1 MIQCHKYESVGC
13 NVYTVKNLL
22 ESNEN
27 LQIRLIGKN
36 LGGGVDREIKGIRIV
51 KESDTEKHIIG
62 GEILLTSLNVYEKM
76 SKDQFLFH
84 LEELNKKEIS
94 GFIIMRNESIPSYL
108 FDILLEYCEENRIPV
123 LEMLQ
128 NQYFWR
134 IVKYILKQV
143 FDEELA
149 NYSYFILTHEN
160 FSDVLLNESD
170 LNVVIEK
177 LLVLL
182 NKMLDN
188 PVALYSSNYD
198 CYASSEKNPAGF
210 NVAQNVKSYIP
221 DIVTKHQYFIQKREY
236 VEYINKIQ
244 LFDGRYFY
252 LVMTEKNNELTGMD
266 FCGMEDAITSLQ
278 FALMRLSAE
287 EELNNKYQKDLE
299 YRLLVGTL
307 SNEEED
313 DVANILG
320 LKDTDDLRVVVFR
333 LLSRNNNQRFTS
345 EQLRQTEIVEK
356 EFLRDLPEK
365 YTMSNTNQ
373 IIYICKKDEQMSD
386 LQLRLRIEE
395 LQKKIQSNLDKRHAN
410 AEFIVGIG
418 KKVKGY
424 HALKESFSDS
434 KIALEYIHV
443 IRKVI
448 GDENKSVVECSKLGF
463 FRMFVKVSDKKKL
476 LSYVPESLQKLY
488 EYDKQKNG
496 SLIETLEC
504 FLNNKQS
511 LKQTSKKMF
520 VHYRTVSY
528 RLEKIKEI
536 SGMDFDNPA
545 EMLAV
550 RNGLIT
556 YRLVEAM

>member
-1 MIQCHKYESVGC
+1 
-13 NVYTVKNLL
+13 
-22 ESNEN
+22 
-27 LQIRLIGKN
+27 
-36 LGGGVDREIKGIRIV
+36 
-51 KESDTEKHIIG
+51 
-62 GEILLTSLNVYEKM
+62 
-76 SKDQFLFH
+76 
-84 LEELNKKEIS
+84 
-94 GFIIMRNESIPSYL
+94 
-108 FDILLEYCEENRIPV
+108 
-123 LEMLQ
+123 
-128 NQYFWR
+128 
-134 IVKYILKQV
+134 
-143 FDEELA
+143 
-149 NYSYFILTHEN
+149 
-160 FSDVLLNESD
+160 
-170 LNVVIEK
+170 
-177 LLVLL
+177 
-182 NKMLDN
+182 
-188 PVALYSSNYD
+188 
-198 CYASSEKNPAGF
+198 
-210 NVAQNVKSYIP
+210 
-221 DIVTKHQYFIQKREY
+221 
-236 VEYINKIQ
+236 
-244 LFDGRYFY
+244 
-252 LVMTEKNNELTGMD
+252 
-266 FCGMEDAITSLQ
+266 
-278 FALMRLSAE
+278 MRLSAE

-373 IIYICKKDEQMSD
+373 IIYICKKDEQMSN

-463 FRMFVKVSDKKKL
+463 FRMFVKVSDKKEL

-536 SGMDFDNPA
+536 SDMDFDNPA

-556 YRLVEAM
+556 YRLVETM

>member
-1 MIQCHKYESVGC
+1 
-13 NVYTVKNLL
+13 
-22 ESNEN
+22 
-27 LQIRLIGKN
+27 
-36 LGGGVDREIKGIRIV
+36 
-51 KESDTEKHIIG
+51 
-62 GEILLTSLNVYEKM
+62 M

-198 CYASSEKNPAGF
+198 CYASSEKNPVGF

-278 FALMRLSAE
+278 FAMMRLSAE

-373 IIYICKKDEQMSD
+373 IIYICKKDEQMSN

-463 FRMFVKVSDKKKL
+463 FRMFVKVSDKKEL

-536 SGMDFDNPA
+536 SDMDFDNPA

-556 YRLVEAM
+556 YRLVETM

>member
-51 KESDTEKHIIG
+51 KESDTEKYIIG

-198 CYASSEKNPAGF
+198 CYASSEKNPADF

-278 FALMRLSAE
+278 FAMMRLSAE

-373 IIYICKKDEQMSD
+373 IIYICKKDEQMSN

-463 FRMFVKVSDKKKL
+463 FRMFVKVSDKKEL

>member
-1 MIQCHKYESVGC
+1 MV
-13 NVYTVKNLL
+13 
-22 ESNEN
+22 
-27 LQIRLIGKN
+27 
-36 LGGGVDREIKGIRIV
+36 
-51 KESDTEKHIIG
+51 G
-62 GEILLTSLNVYEKM
+62 GELLLTSLKVFEKM
-76 SKDQFLFH
+76 SEEMFLFH
-84 LEELNKKEIS
+84 LEELNKKKIS
-94 GFIIMRNESIPSYL
+94 GFIIKRNESIPSYL
-108 FDILLEYCEENRIPV
+108 LDTLFKFCEENHIPV
-123 LEMLQ
+123 LEISQ
-128 NQYFWR
+128 NQNYFR
-134 IVKYILKQV
+134 IIKYILGQIYSK
-143 FDEELA
+143 EAA
-149 NYSYFILTHEN
+149 NRLYFVSMHDI
-160 FSDVLLNESD
+160 FSGILLNESN
-170 LNVVIEK
+170 LNVAIEK
-177 LLVLL
+177 VLILL

-188 PVALYSSNYD
+188 PVAIYSSDYD
-198 CYASSEKNPAGF
+198 CYASSEEEPVSF
-210 NVAQNVKSYIP
+210 NIENGLKRYIP
-221 DIVTKHQYFIQKREY
+221 EVITKQQYFIQKREY
-236 VEYINKIQ
+236 VEYINKMQ

-252 LVMTEKNNELTGMD
+252 LVITEKNNQLNDID
-266 FCGMEDAITSLQ
+266 FAGMEDAILTLQ

-373 IIYICKKDEQMSD
+373 IIYICKKDEQMSN

-463 FRMFVKVSDKKKL
+463 FRMFVKVSDKKEL

>member
-1 MIQCHKYESVGC
+1 M
-13 NVYTVKNLL
+13 
-22 ESNEN
+22 
-27 LQIRLIGKN
+27 
-36 LGGGVDREIKGIRIV
+36 
-51 KESDTEKHIIG
+51 
-62 GEILLTSLNVYEKM
+62 
-76 SKDQFLFH
+76 
-84 LEELNKKEIS
+84 
-94 GFIIMRNESIPSYL
+94 
-108 FDILLEYCEENRIPV
+108 
-123 LEMLQ
+123 
-128 NQYFWR
+128 
-134 IVKYILKQV
+134 
-143 FDEELA
+143 
-149 NYSYFILTHEN
+149 
-160 FSDVLLNESD
+160 
-170 LNVVIEK
+170 
-177 LLVLL
+177 
-182 NKMLDN
+182 
-188 PVALYSSNYD
+188 
-198 CYASSEKNPAGF
+198 
-210 NVAQNVKSYIP
+210 
-221 DIVTKHQYFIQKREY
+221 
-236 VEYINKIQ
+236 
-244 LFDGRYFY
+244 FDGRYFY

-278 FALMRLSAE
+278 FAMMRLSAE

-345 EQLRQTEIVEK
+345 EQLRQTEIVET

-373 IIYICKKDEQMSD
+373 IIYICKKDEQMSN

-463 FRMFVKVSDKKKL
+463 FRMFVKVSDKKEL